1 MVLQL
6 VEWLGSGTSLLAV
19 AIAVVVLLLLRAT
32 KKKKPT
38 GFPRPRLFKR
48 TPNLKVLT
56 KKTGKQYLVIGGSGF
71 LGSHL
76 VEALLA
82 RGETRVRIFDLQNN
96 PIFKDDPSVE
106 FIPGNILNSQQLSK
120 ACQGVN
126 VVFMPA
132 ALVDY
137 WSRFAFQYEGIHAVN
152 VVGMENVIAACQENG
167 VEKLIQTSSSAVLLD
182 AKSLQHAGVDE
193 TTPYTKNPPG
203 HYSRTKVLAEKAVLA
218 ANGKRGLST
227 ISIRPNGL
235 FGPRDGVCFFHLF
248 FFVFWFLLSSLST
261 FYRSSSRSSFYLLSS
276 DIPFR
281 STMKIMTEPIY
292 INGEFGPLLSYTAK
306 QVLIHS
312 YSCLAWSS
320 FPSSLLLFRFL
331 TCVACSSMQGLDL
344 H

>member
-235 FGPRDGVCFFHLF
+235 FGPRDG
-248 FFVFWFLLSSLST
+248 
-261 FYRSSSRSSFYLLSS
+261 
-276 DIPFR
+276 
-281 STMKIMTEPIY
+281 IMTEPIY

-306 QVLIHS
+306 QDWIYIENVVHGHL
-312 YSCLAWSS
+312 CAEEKLAPGSPVAGKVMNPLHIRS
-320 FPSSLLLFRFL
+320 FSLFVAIVSFLFTKNRHTVFL
-331 TCVACSSMQGLDL
+331 QIGR
-344 H
+344 